1 LATPATRRSPDA
13 TLGAVVA
20 HPIRC
25 LALSI
30 LGERE
35 ASPSEIA
42 RECGLEVS
50 KVGYHVTALVEA
62 GLIEEVRHRQV
73 RGAVE
78 HFYRAIVRT
87 HIDSEE
93 EEQLSIEERKS
104 FARTIWSMVTANA
117 STALESGSM
126 VERPEHHLTR
136 VPVRL
141 DEQGWADLA
150 EAYQGL
156 LDRIF
161 EIHAESAER
170 LGPQHDDPGI
180 PVVAF
185 QALFEMPPERNVSY
199 ENCFPNARP
208 KDTDEE

>member
-1 LATPATRRSPDA
+1 LASPAVRRSPDA
-13 TLGAVVA
+13 TLGAAVA
-20 HPIRC
+20 HPVRC

-30 LGERE
+30 LGDRE

-62 GLIEEVRHRQV
+62 GLVEEVRHRQV

-78 HFYRAIVRT
+78 HFYRAVTRP
-87 HIDSEE
+87 HISSEE
-93 EEQLSIEERKS
+93 EEALSIEERKS
-104 FARTIWSMVTANA
+104 FARTIWSMATANA
-117 STALESGSM
+117 STALESGAL
-126 VERPEHHLTR
+126 VERSDHHLTR

-141 DEQGWADLA
+141 DERGWSDLA

-161 EIHAESAER
+161 EIQAESAER
-170 LGPQHDDPGI
+170 LGGQPDDPGI

-185 QALFEMPPERNVSY
+185 QALFEMPPDRNATY
-199 ENCFPNARP
+199 EDFFPNAERQEP
-208 KDTDEE
+208 DGD